1 MKNTIKLFGLL
12 LVSISIFSCTTDEYD
27 AELEK
32 NANVIENTQSELA
45 REGEGDAENIQ
56 TAQTT
61 STNADGT
68 PYVIIVKKD

>member
-32 NANVIENTQSELA
+32 NANIIENTQSELA
-45 REGEGDAENIQ
+45 REGEGDEENTQ

-61 STNADGT
+61 STT
-68 PYVIIVKKD
+68 EETQPVVVVKRD

>member
-45 REGEGDAENIQ
+45 REGEGDAENTQ

-68 PYVIIVKKD
+68 PILVTKKD

>member
-1 MKNTIKLFGLL
+1 MKNTIKLFGLV

-32 NANVIENTQSELA
+32 NANIIENTQSELA
-45 REGEGDAENIQ
+45 REGEGDEENTQ

-61 STNADGT
+61 STT
-68 PYVIIVKKD
+68 EETQPVIVIKKD

>member
-1 MKNTIKLFGLL
+1 MKNTIKLFGLV

-32 NANVIENTQSELA
+32 NANIIENTQSELA
-45 REGEGDAENIQ
+45 REGEGDEENTQ

-61 STNADGT
+61 STNVDGT
-68 PYVIIVKKD
+68 PIIVLKKD

>member
-1 MKNTIKLFGLL
+1 MKNTIKLFGLV

-32 NANVIENTQSELA
+32 NANIIENTQSELA
-45 REGEGDAENIQ
+45 RESEGDEENTQ

-61 STNADGT
+61 STT
-68 PYVIIVKKD
+68 EETQPVIVIKKD

>member
-1 MKNTIKLFGLL
+1 MKNTIKLFGLV

-32 NANVIENTQSELA
+32 NANIIENTQSELA
-45 REGEGDAENIQ
+45 REGEGDEENTQ

-68 PYVIIVKKD
+68 PILVTKKD

>member
-1 MKNTIKLFGLL
+1 MKNTIKLLGLV

-32 NANVIENTQSELA
+32 NANIIENTQSELA
-45 REGEGDAENIQ
+45 REGEGDEENTQ

-68 PYVIIVKKD
+68 PILVTKKD

>member
-1 MKNTIKLFGLL
+1 MKNTIKLVGLV

-32 NANVIENTQSELA
+32 NANIIENTQSELA
-45 REGEGDAENIQ
+45 REGEGDEENTQ

-68 PYVIIVKKD
+68 PIIVLKKD

>member
-45 REGEGDAENIQ
+45 REGEGDAENTQ

-61 STNADGT
+61 STT
-68 PYVIIVKKD
+68 EETQPVIVIKKD

>member
-1 MKNTIKLFGLL
+1 MKNTIRLFGLV

-32 NANVIENTQSELA
+32 NANIIENTQSELA
-45 REGEGDAENIQ
+45 REGEGDEENTQ

-61 STNADGT
+61 STT
-68 PYVIIVKKD
+68 EETQPVVVVKRD

>member
-1 MKNTIKLFGLL
+1 MKNTIKLFGLV

-32 NANVIENTQSELA
+32 NANIIENTQSELA
-45 REGEGDAENIQ
+45 REGEGDEENTQ

-68 PYVIIVKKD
+68 PIIVLKKD

>member
-1 MKNTIKLFGLL
+1 MKNTIKLFGLV

-32 NANVIENTQSELA
+32 NANIIENTQSELA
-45 REGEGDAENIQ
+45 REGEGDEENTQ

-61 STNADGT
+61 STT
-68 PYVIIVKKD
+68 EETQPVVVVKRD